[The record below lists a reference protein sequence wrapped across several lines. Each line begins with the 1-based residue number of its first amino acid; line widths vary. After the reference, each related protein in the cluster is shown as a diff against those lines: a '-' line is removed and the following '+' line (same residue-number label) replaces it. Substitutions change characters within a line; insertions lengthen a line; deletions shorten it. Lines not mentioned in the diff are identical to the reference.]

1 VIITDEY
8 FVFKEEVTYRRG
20 TGEREAGERDRVPP
34 RRRSL
39 PTGEPLR

>member
-1 VIITDEY
+1 MIITDEY
-8 FVFKEEVTYRRG
+8 FVVTYRRG